1 MKFKN
6 ENQNQNSELKSKI
19 KNENQDSKS
28 NLKNENENQKPNVDL
43 KIEIKDEDSNLK
55 FDYQT
60 VILWL
65 IANGQVPQALKDLQS
80 YILSDHKE
88 QEYDIRNYRATL
100 NLISKISNEAT
111 VVDLCNDTLDFPHL
125 P

>member
-19 KNENQDSKS
+19 
-28 NLKNENENQKPNVDL
+28 ENENQESNL
-43 KIEIKDEDSNLK
+43 KFKNEKQNSNLK

-65 IANGQVPQALKDLQS
+65 IANGQVPQALKDLQF

-111 VVDLCNDTLDFPHL
+111 VVDLCNDTLNFPHL